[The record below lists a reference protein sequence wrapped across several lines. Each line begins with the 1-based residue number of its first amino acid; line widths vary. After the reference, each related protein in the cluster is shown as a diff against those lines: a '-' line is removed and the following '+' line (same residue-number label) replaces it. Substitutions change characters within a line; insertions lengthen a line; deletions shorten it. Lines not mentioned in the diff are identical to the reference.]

1 MVNGVKWC
9 VGEKAKYGNYARQ
22 QVTANKANTETLVML
37 LTGAYLRAPEQS
49 NLFITAIPIKQ
60 WTKDVNNPYKVALR
74 KQLLGEYE
82 VSVNNGKSRTIAI
95 DNLDITFE
103 GAGIW
108 FYYVLNDSG
117 NDNPKYS
124 WLRSKKVHV
133 VDLGSRTANY
143 LGIYQEHFTKR
154 DSDTSDNGTLQIRR
168 AKKGKQMTER
178 DIEQHPRAIIADI
191 SGLWLEADFNSAVDQ
206 GANGATDRNFEKESR
221 WVQGVALTIGAVLGS
236 GVLVLPVLAAQLA
249 GPASL
254 VSWLLMGL
262 LAVPV
267 VATIGNLASH
277 WPEGGGIA
285 AYALRSFGRRAG
297 TATGWLFLGTI
308 PIGGR

>member
-1 MVNGVKWC
+1 VLVRRESVFPFDIGRESAKFPGQLIIPFRVSDWQEDFDDSGDFTTVVNGVRWC
-9 VGEKAKYGNYARQ
+9 VGERAKYGNYARQ
-22 QVTANKANTETLVML
+22 QVTANKANTETMVML

-49 NLFITAIPIKQ
+49 NLFVTAIPIKQ
-60 WTKDVNNPYKVALR
+60 WTKDVFNPYKVALR

-82 VSVNNGKSRTIAI
+82 VSVNNGKPRTIAI

-108 FYYVLNDSG
+108 FYYVLDDSG

-178 DIEQHPRAIIADI
+178 DIEQHARAIIADI
-191 SGLWLEADFNSAVDQ
+191 SALWLEADFNSAVDR
-206 GANGATDRNFEKESR
+206 DDIPESDD
-221 WVQGVALTIGAVLGS
+221 VLILAGGGTALCQKYLKAAFPNALIPPD
-236 GVLVLPVLAAQLA
+236 PVTAQLI
-249 GPASL
+249 
-254 VSWLLMGL
+254 GL
-262 LAVPV
+262 
-267 VATIGNLASH
+267 
-277 WPEGGGIA
+277 
-285 AYALRSFGRRAG
+285 GRLGQKRNAESS
-297 TATGWLFLGTI
+297 TA
-308 PIGGR
+308 

>member
-1 MVNGVKWC
+1 VRYENVFPFDIGRESAKFPGQLIIPFRVSDWQEDFDDNGDFTTMVNGVKWC

-22 QVTANKANTETLVML
+22 QVTANKAHTETLVLL
-37 LTGAYLRAPEQS
+37 LTGAYLRAPES

-60 WTKDVNNPYKVALR
+60 WTKDVNNLYKAALR

-82 VSVNNGKSRTIAI
+82 VSVNNGKPRTIAI
-95 DNLDITFE
+95 DNLNITFE

-108 FYYVLNDSG
+108 FYYVLDDSG

-124 WLRSKKVHV
+124 WLRSKKVHI

-178 DIEQHPRAIIADI
+178 DIEQHAQAIIADI
-191 SGLWLEADFNSAVDQ
+191 SALWLEADFNSPVDPET
-206 GANGATDRNFEKESR
+206 GIPKGEDVLILAGGGT
-221 WVQGVALTIGAVLGS
+221 ALCRTYLKTTFPSALIPHD
-236 GVLVLPVLAAQLA
+236 PVTAQLF
-249 GPASL
+249 
-254 VSWLLMGL
+254 GL
-262 LAVPV
+262 
-267 VATIGNLASH
+267 
-277 WPEGGGIA
+277 
-285 AYALRSFGRRAG
+285 GRLG
-297 TATGWLFLGTI
+297 MKLNTESSTA
-308 PIGGR
+308 